1 MEKEI
6 NLLSAAKKP
15 IDSANYQPAAKKLTV
30 GLIAVY
36 VILLVGVFSFHFFY
50 SLRGEKLAVSIEEK
64 EAAIGKLE
72 KVEALYLL
80 VQKRLAV
87 AAKVF
92 KTEEDLPG
100 MEAAVEGLTFFEGE
114 KANIQSASLTN
125 YGNEVLIKGKA
136 PKIGLLLDFL
146 AELDEQAEGV
156 DTNWPVVSLSEV
168 QKEDNGWIF
177 SINLQAMETKSEKDR
192 R

>member
-36 VILLVGVFSFHFFY
+36 VILLVGVLSFHFFY

-125 YGNEVLIKGKA
+125 YGNEALIKGKA

-146 AELDEQAEGV
+146 AELDEQAEGA

-177 SINLQAMETKSEKDR
+177 SINLQAMETKSEKEN
-192 R
+192 